1 MNRNT
6 LIGTAVGLVVGIL
19 VGYIIGSSR
28 TPERPI
34 APAPVAPASPFPLA
48 PLPGAPGGELP
59 ARIAQTE
66 QLVARDPKNAQAWV
80 QLGNDYF
87 DLAKSTNDPTQ
98 QRKSVAAYDHALAI
112 APNNPDVLTDQGVMY
127 RDLGEYQKAIANFQK
142 ANQADPKHVQ
152 SLFNMGVVYLNDLKQ
167 PKKAIEAWNKVIQTA
182 PQSEQANQAKAAIE
196 DAKKAGTGG

>member
-142 ANQADPKHVQ
+142 ANQVDPNHVQ
-152 SLFNMGVVYLNDLKQ
+152 SLFNLGVVYAQDLKQ
-167 PKKAIEAWNKVIQTA
+167 PDKAIAAFNRVVEISPGS
-182 PQSEQANQAKAAIE
+182 PQAAQAKQLI
-196 DAKKAGTGG
+196 DSLKRSGK